1 MNFRK
6 ATIIDLEQLYR
17 FYNIVIDHQRYNL
30 YGAGLTKDVYPSY
43 MDLKEHLI
51 NDHVYVLEE
60 EGQIISSGII
70 SLKEDDM
77 YKRAY
82 WSETFKDEEIAVL
95 HLFAVHPEHR
105 GKGLGSLLLKQIIE
119 KTKDTS
125 KAIHMDVVKGN
136 DNARAMYLNNGFVS
150 VGDFEVFYEDT
161 GDIIVELLEYIY

>member
-17 FYNIVIDHQRYNL
+17 FYNIVIDHQRYDP
-30 YGAGLTKDVYPSY
+30 YGAGWTKDVYPSY
-43 MDLKEHLI
+43 KDLKEHLI
-51 NDHVYVLEE
+51 NEHVYVLEE
-60 EGQIISSGII
+60 EGQIIGSGII

-77 YKRAY
+77 YKRAN

>member
-6 ATIIDLEQLYR
+6 ASIKDLERLYR
-17 FYNIVIDHQRYNL
+17 FYNIVIDHQQYDL
-30 YGAGLTKDVYPSY
+30 YGAGWTKDVYPSFN
-43 MDLKEHLI
+43 DLKVHLE
-51 NDHVYVLEE
+51 NDHVYILEE
-60 EGQIISSGII
+60 EGQIIGSGII

-77 YKRAY
+77 YKKAK
-82 WSETFKDEEIAVL
+82 WSKAFEDEEIAVF

-105 GKGLGSLLLKQIIE
+105 GRGFGSLLLKHIIE

-150 VGDFEVFYEDT
+150 IGDFQVYYEDT
-161 GDIIVELLEYIY
+161 GDIIVELMEYVY

>member
-6 ATIIDLEQLYR
+6 ASLKDLEQLYR
-17 FYNIVIDHQRYNL
+17 FYNIVIDHQKYDL
-30 YGAGLTKDVYPSY
+30 YGAGWTKDVYPSY

-70 SLKEDDM
+70 SLKEDAM
-77 YKRAY
+77 YKKAK
-82 WSETFKDEEIAVL
+82 WSKAFKDEEIAVL
-95 HLFAVHPEHR
+95 HLFAVHPQYR
-105 GKGLGSLLLKQIIE
+105 DRGLGSLLLKQIIE

-150 VGDFEVFYEDT
+150 IGDFEVFYEDT
-161 GDIIVELLEYIY
+161 GEIIVELLEYIY

>member
-70 SLKEDDM
+70 SLKEDAM
-77 YKRAY
+77 YKKAK
-82 WSETFKDEEIAVL
+82 WSKAFKDGEIAVL
-95 HLFAVHPEHR
+95 HLFAVHPQYR
-105 GKGLGSLLLKQIIE
+105 GRGLGSLLLKQIIE

-150 VGDFEVFYEDT
+150 IGDFQVY
-161 GDIIVELLEYIY
+161 Y

>member
-1 MNFRK
+1 M
-6 ATIIDLEQLYR
+6 DLEQLYR
-17 FYNIVIDHQRYNL
+17 FYNIVIDHQRYDP
-30 YGAGLTKDVYPSY
+30 YGAGWTKDVYPSY
-43 MDLKEHLI
+43 KDLKEHLI